1 MGDLA
6 CLEQLRREWRILPL
20 LSLLS
25 LPLLFPPS
33 LSFPSLGG
41 DSIAR
46 GYKMTVGPK
55 RQQGQ
60 GQGWHGQGMVYI

>member
-6 CLEQLRREWRILPL
+6 CLEQLKREWKILPL

-25 LPLLFPPS
+25 LPLFSPPS

-46 GYKMTVGPK
+46 GYKMTEGPK

-60 GQGWHGQGMVYI
+60 GQCWHGRAMVYI

>member
-6 CLEQLRREWRILPL
+6 CLEQLRREWKILPL

-25 LPLLFPPS
+25 LPLLSPPS

-46 GYKMTVGPK
+46 GYKMTAEPK

-60 GQGWHGQGMVYI
+60 GQGWHGRGMVYI